1 MEKYEKV
8 LCLGRGAAGEVFL
21 MRHTEAKSLHAVK
34 RIKLEGKRTQR
45 AILQEAEI
53 IRKLQLPH
61 IVNCS
66 DALVSP
72 DDGYIYI
79 VMDYCDG
86 GTLDDKVR
94 ERKPSDYFPEGVV
107 MGWFVQV
114 ALAVRYI
121 HKAKILHRDIKT
133 SNVLLTKQ
141 GMVKLGDFGVARVMT
156 STADMASTCVGTPCY
171 LSPELC
177 QDVPYS
183 SKCDI
188 WALGCLLYEL
198 CALRPPFA
206 ASNLLS
212 LFYKITKGE
221 YDPLPELYSQNVT
234 SLMHRMLCIEPAN
247 RPSAACIINSSF
259 VQHHLQHIHC
269 EDTEH
274 FSPEEDISSHAP
286 CGHSLSHVEEEDGT
300 SSGGHCGCFYP
311 DDFDEEESLSSFEE
325 RSQHSDL
332 SSRSHSAEPL
342 VFSQCYQGVADQAE
356 YPDDFEE
363 EDEKEKCAD
372 IIDGI
377 HTSSLAHDDSLDEFQ
392 LCDAGGMVVT
402 LKALKENG

>member
-1 MEKYEKV
+1 MEKYDKV
-8 LCLGRGAAGEVFL
+8 LCLGRGATGEVFL

-34 RIKLEGKRTQR
+34 RIKLESKRTQR

-53 IRKLQLPH
+53 IRKLHQPH

-66 DALVSP
+66 DALVSA

-86 GTLDDKVR
+86 GTLDDKVK

-114 ALAVRYI
+114 AQAVSYI
-121 HKAKILHRDIKT
+121 HNAKILHRDIKT
-133 SNVLLTKQ
+133 SNVLLTKE
-141 GMVKLGDFGVARVMT
+141 GTVKLGDFGVSKVMT

-221 YDPLPELYSQNVT
+221 YDPLPKMYSQNVT
-234 SLMHRMLCIEPAN
+234 SLMHGMLCIEPAN
-247 RPSAACIINSSF
+247 RPSAACIVDSSF
-259 VQHHLQHIHC
+259 VQHHLQHR

-274 FSPEEDISSHAP
+274 FSTEEDISSYAP
-286 CGHSLSHVEEEDGT
+286 CGHSLSHIEEGD
-300 SSGGHCGCFYP
+300 SCFYP
-311 DDFDEEESLSSFEE
+311 DDFDDEECLSSFEE
-325 RSQHSDL
+325 PSQHSDI
-332 SSRSHSAEPL
+332 SSRSRSAEPL
-342 VFSQCYQGVADQAE
+342 GNVEVTS
-356 YPDDFEE
+356 
-363 EDEKEKCAD
+363 
-372 IIDGI
+372 DGG
-377 HTSSLAHDDSLDEFQ
+377 LF
-392 LCDAGGMVVT
+392 
-402 LKALKENG
+402 